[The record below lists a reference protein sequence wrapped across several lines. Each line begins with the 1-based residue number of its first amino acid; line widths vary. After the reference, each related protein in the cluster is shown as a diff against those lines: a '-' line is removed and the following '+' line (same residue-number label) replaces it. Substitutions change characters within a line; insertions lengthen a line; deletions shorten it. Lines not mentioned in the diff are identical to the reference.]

1 MLHNKPFERAAWMSD
16 EGAVSGQDAA
26 VRNAAHYRSLKY
38 RVSRHVGEFT
48 SEYLFPLAKPIA
60 YILGAWYVSMLGLF
74 LLICWLAFWVSLS
87 LEGKA
92 LLFTVVVVSAIFIF
106 WICGS

>member
-16 EGAVSGQDAA
+16 EGVITGQDAA
-26 VRNAAHYRSLKY
+26 VRNAVHYRSLKY
-38 RVSRHVGEFT
+38 RVSRHVGEFA
-48 SEYLFPLAKPIA
+48 SEYLLPLVKPTAFIFA
-60 YILGAWYVSMLGLF
+60 AIYASVV
-74 LLICWLAFWVSLS
+74 LICWLAFWVSLS
-87 LEGKA
+87 PVSQA